1 MKRLSPF
8 YLTAFLL
15 ALSAVTSLAQNQNTP
30 NVAPKPSPT
39 PKATL
44 PKDAGLPA
52 AKAITDNQRTVLRR
66 EDAAEEDSSVV
77 PYINN
82 FFATTRL
89 GPEDV
94 IAVDVFDKPNYSKAN
109 MIVPPDGII
118 SYPQIGRVLVA
129 GRTVP
134 EIEKEVTERLREYI
148 IDPQVTVQLQQSH
161 SQKVLI
167 IGDVG
172 SPGIYEMG
180 RRITVTEALARA
192 GYITKYGDREKV
204 AVLRAQPNG
213 QVSNMPINMKD
224 LEKGK
229 IQDFYLVPGD
239 TLVVPG
245 NRYKT
250 AEKIMGLGQMAVWF
264 RVFLP

>member
-1 MKRLSPF
+1 MNRF
-8 YLTAFLL
+8 YSLLLFAVLMATAAF
-15 ALSAVTSLAQNQNTP
+15 AQNQNNPT
-30 NVAPKPSPT
+30 ATPKPSPT
-39 PKATL
+39 PKAPL
-44 PKDAGLPA
+44 NKDSGLPA
-52 AKAITDNQRTVLRR
+52 ARTITDNQRTTLRR
-66 EDAAEEDSSVV
+66 EDMTEEDSSIV

-82 FFATTRL
+82 FFSTTRL

-94 IAVDVFDKPNYSKAN
+94 IAIDVFDKPNYSKAN
-109 MIVPPDGII
+109 MIIPPDGII

-161 SQKVLI
+161 SQKVFI
-167 IGDVG
+167 VGDVG
-172 SPGIYEMG
+172 LPGIYEMG
-180 RRITVTEALARA
+180 RRLTVTEALARA

-213 QVSNMPINMKD
+213 QVANMPINMKD
-224 LEKGK
+224 VEKGK
-229 IQDFYLVPGD
+229 IRDFYLVPGD
-239 TLVVPG
+239 TIVVPG

-250 AEKIMGLGQMAVWF
+250 AEKVLNLSMMAVWF

>member
-1 MKRLSPF
+1 MKRFLPF
-8 YLTAFLL
+8 CFAIFMV
-15 ALSAVTSLAQNQNTP
+15 ALSAVSLLAQNQNSP
-30 NVAPKPSPT
+30 NTPKPAPT

-44 PKDAGLPA
+44 SKDAGLPP
-52 AKAITDNQRTVLRR
+52 AKPITDNQRTTLRR
-66 EDAAEEDSSVV
+66 EDSTEEDSGVV

-82 FFATTRL
+82 FFVTTRL

-94 IAVDVFDKPNYSKAN
+94 IGIDVFDKPNYSRGN

-134 EIEKEVTERLREYI
+134 DIEKEITERLREYI

-161 SQKVLI
+161 SQKVFI
-167 IGDVG
+167 VGDVG

-180 RRITVTEALARA
+180 RRMTVTEALARA
-192 GYITKYGDREKV
+192 GYITKYGDREKI
-204 AVLRAQPNG
+204 AVLRSQPNG
-213 QVSNMPINMKD
+213 QVANMPINMKEV
-224 LEKGK
+224 EKGK
-229 IQDFYLVPGD
+229 IRDFYLVPGD

-245 NRYKT
+245 NKFKT
-250 AEKIMGLGQMAVWF
+250 AEKVLNLSMMAVWF

>member
-1 MKRLSPF
+1 MNRFYSLLLLVMLSAT
-8 YLTAFLL
+8 TAF
-15 ALSAVTSLAQNQNTP
+15 AQNQNNPTTT
-30 NVAPKPSPT
+30 PKPSPT
-39 PKATL
+39 PKAPLT
-44 PKDAGLPA
+44 KDSGLPT
-52 AKAITDNQRTVLRR
+52 AKAITDNERTKLRR
-66 EDAAEEDSSVV
+66 EDLTEEDSGIV

-82 FFATTRL
+82 FFSTTRL

-109 MIVPPDGII
+109 MIIPPDGII

-161 SQKVLI
+161 SQKVFI
-167 IGDVG
+167 VGDVG

-180 RRITVTEALARA
+180 RRLTVTEALARA

-213 QVSNMPINMKD
+213 QVANMPINMKD
-224 LEKGK
+224 VEKGK
-229 IQDFYLVPGD
+229 IRDFYLVPGD
-239 TLVVPG
+239 TIVVPG

-250 AEKIMGLGQMAVWF
+250 AEKVLNLSMMAVWF